1 MADIYDKATDVEMR
15 EREQALAAQA
25 VIAAATP
32 RPTPRGQC
40 LNPMCG
46 EPFHQDE
53 SERLFCGRECA
64 GEFDKITR
72 K

>member
-1 MADIYDKATDVEMR
+1 MADIYDKATDVEMQ

-25 VIAAATP
+25 AIAANTP
-32 RPTPRGQC
+32 RPKALGYC

-46 EPFHQDE
+46 EPFHD
-53 SERLFCGRECA
+53 SEVARLFCGSACA
-64 GEFDKITR
+64 GQFDKHTR